1 MYTRRETPC
10 DAVAAVLLPRLFYG
24 RHEIR
29 RTVFNIMEY
38 ARTAD
43 RFPVGIT
50 HPLGSVS
57 APTTIITIIIT
68 YYYAYTPLYARVRII
83 LCLFIHDDRPAFRVI
98 LARASR
104 SRIRYNIQ
112 IYDIV
117 VRYLVALGGKLLCT
131 KSPLLIATANNL
143 VHGNVP

>member
-1 MYTRRETPC
+1 MNTRRETPC

-57 APTTIITIIIT
+57 APTIIIIIIT

-83 LCLFIHDDRPAFRVI
+83 LCLFIQDDRPAFRVI

-104 SRIRYNIQ
+104 SRIRYNKQ
-112 IYDIV
+112 IYDIIE
-117 VRYLVALGGKLLCT
+117 RYLVALGGKLLCT
-131 KSPLLIATANNL
+131 ESRLIIATVYYL
-143 VHGNVP
+143 VRGNVP